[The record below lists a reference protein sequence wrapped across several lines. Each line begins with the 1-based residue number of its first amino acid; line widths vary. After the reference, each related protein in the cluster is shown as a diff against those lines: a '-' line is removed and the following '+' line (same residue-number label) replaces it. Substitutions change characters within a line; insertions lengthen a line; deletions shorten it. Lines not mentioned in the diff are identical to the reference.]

1 MILKPGTA
9 LERGKYRIIS
19 VLGQG
24 GFGITYLGEQI
35 YLGRK
40 VAIKEFFM
48 DGVCVRDES
57 TQTVTAPA
65 DASKG
70 VVERFRRKFIKE
82 AQNIAHLKHRGIVP
96 IIDIFEENGTAY
108 YVMEYL
114 SGGSLSGMVGCAA
127 LPQEAA
133 LRYIRQVAAAL
144 GYVHSQRMMHLDI
157 KPANILI
164 DSEDN
169 AVLIDFGLSK
179 QYDSAGQQ
187 TSTTPVGIS
196 HGYAPL
202 EQYKQGGVEQF
213 TPATDIYSL
222 GATLYKLVTGATP
235 PEASDVMN
243 MGLPP
248 FPPTVSPAVQ
258 NAITKAMQPA
268 VMNRPQSVAEFLALL
283 GGEGQKPVP
292 PVAKPVV
299 KTPGPTVVTG
309 TAVNNAGS
317 DDNTGKGGGINVKTV
332 IGISVSAILVA
343 LLLFFGVRG
352 CGEVRP
358 VEKNPDL
365 LVDSLAIVH
374 KHYKD
379 SVEKADAERKVKE
392 EAERKRQEDERIAAE
407 KARKEAEKKEA
418 ERKRQEDERIAAEK
432 ARKEAEEKAA
442 ERKRQEA
449 ANSSSGTIAGHKY
462 VDLGLPSGL
471 KWATCNVGANSPED
485 YGDYYAWGETST
497 KSNYTDKNS
506 TTYGKAMSDIGGNP
520 KYDVA
525 SAKWGS
531 SWRLPTKAE
540 FDELCNEDNC
550 TWLWTTQGGKNGY
563 KVISKR
569 NGNSIFLPAAVRRY
583 GTSPDRAGSRSSGF
597 YWSSTPYYSRTY
609 HHAYYLYFYS
619 YDRYTDWGYRCNGLS
634 VRPVSK

>member
-1 MILKPGTA
+1 MVLKPGTA
-9 LERGKYRIIS
+9 LERGKYRIDT

-57 TQTVTAPA
+57 TQAVTAPA
-65 DASKG
+65 DNGKG
-70 VVERFRRKFIKE
+70 MVERFRRKFIKE
-82 AQNIAHLKHRGIVP
+82 AQNIARLKHRGIVP

-108 YVMEYL
+108 YVMEHL
-114 SGGSLSGMVGCAA
+114 SGGSLSSKVHGGA
-127 LPQEAA
+127 LPQETA

-144 GYVHSQRMMHLDI
+144 GYVHAQRMMHLDI

-164 DSEDN
+164 DGDDN

-179 QYDSAGQQ
+179 KYDSAGHQ

-213 TPATDIYSL
+213 APATDIYSL
-222 GATLYKLVTGATP
+222 GATLYKLVTGSTP

-243 MGLPP
+243 MGRPP

-292 PVAKPVV
+292 PVAKPVE

-309 TAVNNAGS
+309 TAVKNAGS
-317 DDNTGKGGGINVKTV
+317 ADNTGKGGGVNWSDVRSLIV
-332 IGISVSAILVA
+332 IVA
-343 LLLFFGVRG
+343 LALALFYLISMLRG
-352 CGEVRP
+352 CGGGSPAEDSDANRRV
-358 VEKNPDL
+358 
-365 LVDSLAIVH
+365 VDSLAAVH

-379 SVEKADAERKVKE
+379 SVAKADV
-392 EAERKRQEDERIAAE
+392 
-407 KARKEAEKKEA
+407 
-418 ERKRQEDERIAAEK
+418 
-432 ARKEAEEKAA
+432 

-449 ANSSSGTIAGHKY
+449 ANSSGTIAGHKY

-497 KSNYTDKNS
+497 KSSYTYKNC
-506 TTYGKAMSDIGGNP
+506 TTYGKAMSDIGGNAQ
-520 KYDVA
+520 YDVA
-525 SAKWGS
+525 RIKWGS

-540 FDELCNEDNC
+540 FDELLNEDNC

-569 NGNSIFLPAAVRRY
+569 NGNSIFLPAAGYRN
-583 GTSPDRAGSRSSGF
+583 GASPNFDGARGY
-597 YWSSTPYYSRTY
+597 YWSSTPYESGTCY
-609 HHAYYLYFYS
+609 AYTLFFNSS
-619 YDRYTDWGYRCNGLS
+619 YRYTYWYYRSYGRS

>member
-1 MILKPGTA
+1 MVLKPGTA
-9 LERGKYRIIS
+9 LERGKYRIDT

-57 TQTVTAPA
+57 TQAVTAPA
-65 DASKG
+65 DNGKG
-70 VVERFRRKFIKE
+70 MVERFRRKFIKE
-82 AQNIAHLKHRGIVP
+82 AQNIARLKHRGIVP

-108 YVMEYL
+108 YVMEHL
-114 SGGSLSGMVGCAA
+114 SGGSLSSKVHGGA
-127 LPQEAA
+127 LPQETA

-144 GYVHSQRMMHLDI
+144 GYVHAQRMMHLDI

-164 DSEDN
+164 DDEDN

-179 QYDSAGQQ
+179 KYDSAGHQ

-268 VMNRPQSVAEFLALL
+268 VMNRPHSVEEFLALL
-283 GGEGQKPVP
+283 EGEEQEPVQQ
-292 PVAKPVV
+292 VVKPVV
-299 KTPGPTVVTG
+299 KTPGPTVVTE
-309 TAVNNAGS
+309 TAVNDAGS
-317 DDNTGKGGGINVKTV
+317 ADNAGKGGGVNWSYVRSLIV
-332 IGISVSAILVA
+332 IVA
-343 LLLFFGVRG
+343 LALALFHLISMLRG

-379 SVEKADAERKVKE
+379 SVEKADAERK
-392 EAERKRQEDERIAAE
+392 A
-407 KARKEAEKKEA
+407 KEAV
-418 ERKRQEDERIAAEK
+418 
-432 ARKEAEEKAA
+432 

-449 ANSSSGTIAGHKY
+449 ANSSSGTISGHKY

-485 YGDYYAWGETST
+485 YGYYYAWGETST
-497 KSNYTDKNS
+497 KSNYTSENS
-506 TTYGKAMSDIGGNP
+506 TTYGKAMSDIGGNAQ
-520 KYDVA
+520 YDVA
-525 SAKWGS
+525 RANWGS
-531 SWRLPTKAE
+531 SWCLPTKAD
-540 FDELCNEDNC
+540 FDELLNEDNC
-550 TWLWTTQGGKNGY
+550 TWLWTTQGGKEGY

-569 NGNSIFLPAAVRRY
+569 NGNSIFLPAAGYRRY
-583 GTSPDRAGSRSSGF
+583 GTSPNFDGSRAY
-597 YWSSTPYYSRTY
+597 YWSSTPYGIGTCY
-609 HHAYYLYFYS
+609 AYTLFFNSS
-619 YDRYTDWGYRCNGLS
+619 YRYTYWYYRSYGHS

>member
-1 MILKPGTA
+1 MVLKPGTA
-9 LERGKYRIIS
+9 LERGKYRIDT

-48 DGVCVRDES
+48 EGLCVRDES

-114 SGGSLSGMVGCAA
+114 SGGSLSGMVGCTA

-222 GATLYKLVTGATP
+222 GATLYKLVTGVTP
-235 PEASDVMN
+235 PDASDIMN
-243 MGLPP
+243 MGLPSFSP
-248 FPPTVSPAVQ
+248 MVSSAVQ
-258 NAITKAMQPA
+258 NAIIKAMQP
-268 VMNRPQSVAEFLALL
+268 VVKTRPQSVKEFLALL
-283 GGEGQKPVP
+283 DVEEKVVQQQPVTKPVEKKQEKRV
-292 PVAKPVV
+292 VAEAVV
-299 KTPGPTVVTG
+299 
-309 TAVNNAGS
+309 NDENSDYNAG
-317 DDNTGKGGGINVKTV
+317 K
-332 IGISVSAILVA
+332 VSGVNAKSLLAIAVLAIL
-343 LLLFFGVRG
+343 LFSLIPSLRG
-352 CGEVRP
+352 CGSDLY
-358 VEKNPDL
+358 VENIDTNRRV
-365 LVDSLAIVH
+365 VDSLTAVH

-379 SVEKADAERKVKE
+379 SVANAEIK
-392 EAERKRQEDERIAAE
+392 RKRQEASRIV
-407 KARKEAEKKEA
+407 
-418 ERKRQEDERIAAEK
+418 AEK
-432 ARKEAEEKAA
+432 ARKEAEEKEA
-442 ERKRQEA
+442 ERKRQEEEKRIA
-449 ANSSSGTIAGHKY
+449 AERKLKEAVEKEAERVRQETALVKTDGVINGHKY

-471 KWATCNVGANSPED
+471 KWATCNVGASSPED
-485 YGDYYAWGETST
+485 YGKYYAWGEIST
-497 KSNYTDKNS
+497 KGSYTDSNS
-506 TTYGKAMSDIGGNP
+506 VTSGRKFGNIGGNAQ
-520 KYDVA
+520 YDVA
-525 SAKWGS
+525 RASWGA

-540 FDELCNEDNC
+540 FEELLKEYNC
-550 TWLWTTQGGKNGY
+550 TWIWTTQDGKNGY
-563 KVISKR
+563 KVISKK
-569 NGNSIFLPAAVRRY
+569 NGNSIFIPVAGNRG
-583 GTSPDRAGSRSSGF
+583 GTSLNRDGSYGY
-597 YWSSTPYYSRTY
+597 YWSSTPAANNTSSAYCLRFNSNIPNADDIASLYRYSGR
-609 HHAYYLYFYS
+609 
-619 YDRYTDWGYRCNGLS
+619 S
-634 VRPVSK
+634 VRPVSE

>member
-1 MILKPGTA
+1 MVLKPGTA
-9 LERGKYRIIS
+9 LERGKYRIDT

-57 TQTVTAPA
+57 TQAVTAPA
-65 DASKG
+65 DNGKG
-70 VVERFRRKFIKE
+70 MVERFRRKFIKE
-82 AQNIAHLKHRGIVP
+82 AQNIARLKHRGIVP

-108 YVMEYL
+108 YVMEHL
-114 SGGSLSGMVGCAA
+114 SGGSLSSKVHGGA
-127 LPQEAA
+127 LPQETA

-144 GYVHSQRMMHLDI
+144 GYVHAQRMMHLDI

-164 DSEDN
+164 DDEDN

-179 QYDSAGQQ
+179 KYDSAGQQ

-213 TPATDIYSL
+213 TPATDVYSL
-222 GATLYKLVTGATP
+222 GATLYKLVTGSTP

-283 GGEGQKPVP
+283 GGEGQKSVP
-292 PVAKPVV
+292 PVVKPVV
-299 KTPGPTVVTG
+299 KTPGPTVVTE
-309 TAVNNAGS
+309 TAVNDAGS
-317 DDNTGKGGGINVKTV
+317 ADNAGKGGGINVKTV

-343 LLLFFGVRG
+343 LGLFFGVRG
-352 CGEVRP
+352 FGEGSP
-358 VEKNPDL
+358 DDIPDL
-365 LVDSLAIVH
+365 PVDSLAILH

-379 SVEKADAERKVKE
+379 SVEKAE
-392 EAERKRQEDERIAAE
+392 
-407 KARKEAEKKEA
+407 
-418 ERKRQEDERIAAEK
+418 
-432 ARKEAEEKAA
+432 A

-449 ANSSSGTIAGHKY
+449 ANSSGTIAGHKY

-485 YGDYYAWGETST
+485 SGDYYAWGETST
-497 KSNYTDKNS
+497 KSNYTEENC
-506 TTYGKAMSDIGGNP
+506 TTYGNAMSDIGGNAQ
-520 KYDVA
+520 YDVA
-525 SAKWGS
+525 RANWGS
-531 SWRLPTKAE
+531 SWRLPAKAE
-540 FDELCNEDNC
+540 FDELLNEDNC
-550 TWLWTTQGGKNGY
+550 TWLWTTQGGKDGY

-569 NGNSIFLPAAVRRY
+569 NGNSIFLPAAGGR
-583 GTSPDRAGSRSSGF
+583 GSKYQGNNGSGGM
-597 YWSSTPYYSRTY
+597 YWSSTPNWSSAYS
-609 HHAYYLYFYS
+609 AYYLYFDS
-619 YDRYTDWGYRCNGLS
+619 SRRYTYWYYRALGHS